1 MGQKPPRGSWFGL
14 RILWSAVRKFDAD
27 NGFFLASGLAFN
39 LLLSVV
45 PGMLLLL
52 SLTGTYLYSDAEVT
66 EHIAQYFRDLVPSLD
81 PKIMSNLMGIIHGRK
96 VAGAI
101 AVAGLVW
108 TASMAFGSLRTSLDM
123 VFGVEQGRGTLR
135 GKAVD
140 LLMILVAGSTFL
152 ASMLLTSWINVIQRY
167 GASFSI
173 DLGPLLT
180 LVLKYLLP
188 FLFTLLMSFLIL
200 TIVPDRKTPPV
211 PALKAALFTSLLWEA
226 AKQLFG
232 FYVLHA
238 GTYSLVYGSLSTIA
252 LFFLWIYYSA
262 AIFLLGAEVAFAL
275 EQRQGRDGA

>member
-1 MGQKPPRGSWFGL
+1 MRVEPRRVLGAGL
-14 RILWSAVRKFDAD
+14 RILWSAIRKFDAD
-27 NGFFLASGLAFN
+27 SGFFLASGLAFN

-52 SLTGTYLYSDAEVT
+52 SLAGTYLYSDAEVT
-66 EHIAQYFRDLVPSLD
+66 EHIAQYFRDLVPTLD
-81 PKIMSNLMGIIHGRK
+81 PKIMGNLMGIIQGRR

-108 TASMAFGSLRTSLDM
+108 TASMAFGSLRTSLDI
-123 VFGVEQGRGTLR
+123 VFGVQKGRGTVR
-135 GKAVD
+135 GKTVD

-152 ASMLLTSWINVIQRY
+152 ASMLLTSWISVIQRF
-167 GASFSI
+167 GATYSV
-173 DLGPLLT
+173 DLGLLLT

-200 TIVPDRKTPPV
+200 TIVPDRKTPAG
-211 PALKAALFTSLLWEA
+211 PAIKAALFTSLLWEA

-238 GTYSLVYGSLSTIA
+238 GSYSLVYGSLSTIA

-275 EQRQGRDGA
+275 EQRRSRGGA